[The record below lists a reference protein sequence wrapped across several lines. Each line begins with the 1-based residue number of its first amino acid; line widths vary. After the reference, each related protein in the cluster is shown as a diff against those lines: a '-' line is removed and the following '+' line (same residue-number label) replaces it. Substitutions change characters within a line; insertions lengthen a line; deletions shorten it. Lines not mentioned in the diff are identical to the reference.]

1 MNFKISFFIQII
13 EYLQFKGVFMFTSDG
28 SNFQVLVLEV
38 LVEGDI
44 LEELGTDDSFKNSG
58 SLTSSN
64 YYINYT
70 AW

>member
-1 MNFKISFFIQII
+1 
-13 EYLQFKGVFMFTSDG
+13 MFTSDG